1 MKDSKEI
8 VAVIGDG
15 KTWYGCKRKG
25 KGVKND
31 RHTIN
36 SQFFKKNES
45 FSLYV

>member
-8 VAVIGDG
+8 VVVIGDG

-31 RHTIN
+31 RQTIH
-36 SQFFKKNES
+36 SQFFKKK
-45 FSLYV
+45 